1 MFIGDFRHKINAKGR
16 VSVPAVFREQF
27 GDTLYAVRGYEQSL
41 SLYTSEEWD
50 HLNAQLQELSR
61 NDAKSRRYLRKLYNG
76 ASKLD
81 IDQLGRILIPQP
93 LRDHAGLVDE
103 VVFSGAGKI
112 AELWSVENFEN
123 YLNEDDVSF
132 EELGDHL
139 ASLGV

>member
-27 GDTLYAVRGYEQSL
+27 GDTLYAVRGYENSL
-41 SLYTSEEWD
+41 SLYTCEEWD
-50 HLNAQLQELSR
+50 LLNEKLQELSR

-93 LRDHAGLVDE
+93 LREHAGLEDE

-112 AELWSVENFEN
+112 AELWSVDNFEN
-123 YLNEDDVSF
+123 YLDEDDLSF